1 MRQIWKDRKSRIDY
15 INPLTNRKLSSEMK
29 IKLKNAQ
36 MGKKHSIESIRK
48 RMKYIE
54 RIDPNTG
61 EIKEYFGG
69 LQIKNDGFNING
81 VLRCCSE
88 KQQKYKNYF
97 WRHKND

>member
-1 MRQIWKDRKSRIDY
+1 
-15 INPLTNRKLSSEMK
+15 
-29 IKLKNAQ
+29 
-36 MGKKHSIESIRK
+36 
-48 RMKYIE
+48 MKYIE